1 MSPKTPIQDIDN
13 KLDVIDH
20 VNQDHSKELLA
31 IAKSH
36 SSQSDIVSAK
46 ILDIFQEGVYV
57 EVEQAGQSARLEKF
71 IPFEIDGDLE
81 DKILY
86 LAYSAIVKQGSSLS
100 GNGKH
105 FFEVT
110 QKENITDNIVR
121 ITVKS
126 ATPLPKYY
134 PGYAY
139 AFLLKNIEQRPQ
151 KTKDKQ
157 GLGKRLFDRAFIWL
171 MKHLSSKN
179 RQKLLQNA
187 NKDVRLYTL
196 RKSWKSSPEAE
207 FEDMG
212 YIDIFKHGGTAGS
225 LWADALSTGDI
236 IMSRSEAEDKHPH
249 LASGQSV
256 LIADETA
263 FPALAGVLEHW
274 NNPLPPY
281 VILLSAA
288 QAEQKY
294 FSGDMLPEGSVL
306 QRIVCPVDMQADKV
320 LERLESLERIDAI
333 WAALESD
340 SAKRVRHYLRNTRHI
355 VGKNNHT
362 KAYWNLKN
370 KR

>member
-1 MSPKTPIQDIDN
+1 MSPRTPIQDIDH

-46 ILDIFQEGVYV
+46 ILDIYQEGVYV
-57 EVEQAGQSARLEKF
+57 EILQADQAERLEKF
-71 IPFEIDGDLE
+71 IPFEIEGDLE

-86 LAYSAIVKQGSSLS
+86 LAYSAIVKQGTSLS

-110 QKENITDNIVR
+110 QKEHVTDNIVR

-139 AFLLKNIEQRPQ
+139 AFLLKNIEQLP
-151 KTKDKQ
+151 KKAEDKQ
-157 GLGKRLFDRAFIWL
+157 GLGKRLFDRTFIWL

-179 RQKLLQNA
+179 RQKLLKNA

-196 RKSWKSSPEAE
+196 RKSWKSTPEAE

-212 YIDIFKHGGTAGS
+212 HIDIFKHGGTAGS
-225 LWADALSTGDI
+225 QWADALRAGDI
-236 IMSRSEAEDKHPH
+236 IMSRSKAEDKHLH
-249 LASGQSV
+249 LASGHSV

-263 FPALAGVLEHW
+263 FPALAGILEHW
-274 NNPLPPY
+274 KNPLPPC
-281 VILLSAA
+281 VILITAA
-288 QAEQKY
+288 QAEQNY
-294 FSGDMLPEGSVL
+294 FSADMLPEGATL
-306 QRIVCPVDMQADKV
+306 HRIVCPAEAQADQV
-320 LERLESLERIDAI
+320 LEQLNALETIDAV
-333 WAALESD
+333 WAALESEM
-340 SAKRVRHYLRNTRHI
+340 AKKIRHYLRNTRQVI
-355 VGKNNHT
+355 GKSNHT
-362 KAYWNLKN
+362 KAYWNLKT